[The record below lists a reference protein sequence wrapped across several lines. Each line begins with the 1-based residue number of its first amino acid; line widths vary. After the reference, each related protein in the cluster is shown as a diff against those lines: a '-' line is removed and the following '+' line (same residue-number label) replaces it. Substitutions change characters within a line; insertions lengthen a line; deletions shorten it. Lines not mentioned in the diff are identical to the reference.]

1 MKFNYANIMLLQKI
15 RYIVFIVLLLNLF
28 NIHCQTGLGI
38 HTVVI
43 DPGHGGKDPGAI
55 GAKKNMEKTVVL
67 NVSLMLGDLIKKNF
81 PDVKVVYTRDNDRF
95 IGLARR
101 AKIANE
107 IGADLFISIH
117 ANAAENRAAR
127 GLSLIHI

>member
-1 MKFNYANIMLLQKI
+1 MLLQKI

-117 ANAAENRAAR
+117 ANAAENR
-127 GLSLIHI
+127 LSLIHI